1 MNKKGITLISL
12 IITVIILLIL
22 TGLSLGILNNRRI
35 IDSAKSVTKKTQNQ
49 IDDNDK
55 MSDEIRNSMSA
66 VEGSV
71 ITFVVGTAVFLTK
84 KGMKKIYFPSQDPVS
99 DTKAFAGWYYDAE
112 CTKEAKEGTAINQ
125 DITLYAKMVD
135 SYTISFMANGSLFQT
150 LTGTTVKLPN
160 TTPTAKTLVFDG
172 WYYDEACTKE
182 AKTGDT
188 LTQNT
193 TIYANML
200 GITNPLN
207 GKTIGS
213 WEDLNEISEL
223 YQYNFKG
230 NVQPTELTRLD
241 NRVPFYS
248 TILEDG
254 SVELYVAASCLY
266 SMPNGKMTI
275 KHYVPHNDDLS
286 VNGCWSDYIAKFSVE
301 KNNGTKVEIE
311 DDFILKYWYTPCILA
326 GTLVTLANGT
336 KKKIEDLTYEDNL
349 LVWDFDNACMA
360 SAKPL
365 WIQKEQKAERYNLL
379 KFSDGNILKTIN
391 QHRILN
397 IEKGKFT
404 YPMTDETPIGTTT
417 LNDKGEKVKL
427 VSKEIVEEKVTYYNL
442 ITKYHMNAFT
452 GGILTSCRF
461 SNLYPIK
468 DMKYV
473 KDNRKLVGP
482 EEYSNIPKEYY
493 EGLRLAE
500 QPKDV
505 NRENDDISHAKTIT
519 EYVENLIES
528 AK

>member
-172 WYYDEACTKE
+172 WYYDEECTKE
-182 AKTGDT
+182 AKAGDA

-193 TIYANML
+193 TIYANMI

-207 GKTIGS
+207 GQSIDDDQTKLETV
-213 WEDLNEISEL
+213 L
-223 YQYNFKG
+223 YKYIYNG
-230 NVQPTELTRLD
+230 NVEAQEMKCSFTTAYTATKESNNALRL
-241 NRVPFYS
+241 PGIGLSFY
-248 TILEDG
+248 ILNDG
-254 SVELYVAASCLY
+254 
-266 SMPNGKMTI
+266 TI
-275 KHYVPHNDDLS
+275 KISHSFSISAQYSAAMEHDIS
-286 VNGCWSDYIAKFSVE
+286 AKFSV
-301 KNNGTKVEIE
+301 KKKDGTIVEIE
-311 DDFILKYWYTPCILA
+311 DSFVISNSWSTQCLVA

-365 WIQKEQKAERYNLL
+365 WLQKEQKAERYNLL
-379 KFSDGNILKTIN
+379 KFSDDNILKTIN

-427 VSKEIVEEKVTYYNL
+427 VSKEIIEEKVTYYNL

-500 QPKDV
+500 QPRV
-505 NRENDDISHAKTIT
+505 INRGNDDTSHAKTIT

>member
-1 MNKKGITLISL
+1 MRSKGITLIAL
-12 IITVIILLIL
+12 IITIIILLIL
-22 TGLSLGILNNRRI
+22 AGLILGKFNHKKLIN
-35 IDSAKSVTKKTQNQ
+35 SAKDVANKAQNQ
-49 IDDNDK
+49 LDDNDK
-55 MSDEIRNSMSA
+55 MAEDIRNSMTA
-66 VEGSV
+66 IEGCI
-71 ITFVVGTAVFLTK
+71 ITFVVGTTVFLTK
-84 KGMKKIYFPSQDPVS
+84 KGVETIRFPRQAPVA
-99 DTKAFAGWYYDAE
+99 DNKVFEGWYYDAE

-207 GKTIGS
+207 GQSIDDDKTKLETVLYKYIYNGDVEAQELIIPETAAIFSTKESDNSIRLSHIGV
-213 WEDLNEISEL
+213 LH
-223 YQYNFKG
+223 Y
-230 NVQPTELTRLD
+230 
-241 NRVPFYS
+241 
-248 TILEDG
+248 ILSDG
-254 SVELYVAASCLY
+254 
-266 SMPNGKMTI
+266 TI
-275 KHYVPHNDDLS
+275 KVVHGAAY
-286 VNGCWSDYIAKFSVE
+286 SDTYSPVEEEWKFSAKFSV
-301 KNNGTKVEIE
+301 KKKDGTIVELE
-311 DDFILKYWYTPCILA
+311 DSFVLSNTWSTPCLVA

-349 LVWDFDNACMA
+349 LVWDFDNGCMA

-365 WIQKEQKAERYNLL
+365 WLQKEQKADRYNLF
-379 KFSDGNILKTIN
+379 KFSDGNILKTVN
-391 QHRILN
+391 QHRIFN
-397 IEKGKFT
+397 AEKGAFT
-404 YPMTDETPIGTTT
+404 YPMTDQTPIGTTT

-427 VSKEIVEEKVTYYNL
+427 VSKEIIEEKVTYYNL

-473 KDNRKLVGP
+473 KDDRKLVGP
-482 EEYSNIPKEYY
+482 EEYLNIPKEYY

-500 QPKDV
+500 QPKEV

>member
-1 MNKKGITLISL
+1 MRSKGITLIAL
-12 IITVIILLIL
+12 IITIIILLIL
-22 TGLSLGILNNRRI
+22 AGLILGKFNHKKLIN
-35 IDSAKSVTKKTQNQ
+35 SAKDVANKAQNQ
-49 IDDNDK
+49 LDDNDK
-55 MSDEIRNSMSA
+55 MAEDIRNSMTA
-66 VEGSV
+66 IEGCI
-71 ITFVVGTAVFLTK
+71 ITFVVGTTVFLTK
-84 KGMKKIYFPSQDPVS
+84 KGVETIRFPRQAPVA
-99 DTKAFAGWYYDAE
+99 DNKVFEGWYYDAE

-193 TIYANML
+193 TIYANMI

-207 GKTIGS
+207 GQSIDDDKTKV
-213 WEDLNEISEL
+213 ETVL
-223 YQYNFKG
+223 YKYIYKG
-230 NVQPTELTRLD
+230 NVEAQGMKCSYTPNQISTKETD
-241 NRVPFYS
+241 NSIKLSSIATTFY
-248 TILEDG
+248 ILNDR
-254 SVELYVAASCLY
+254 
-266 SMPNGKMTI
+266 TI
-275 KHYVPHNDDLS
+275 KIEHYLS
-286 VNGCWSDYIAKFSVE
+286 FSEGYSGEVDWNITARFSVE
-301 KNNGTKVEIE
+301 KKDGTIVELE
-311 DDFILKYWYTPCILA
+311 DSFVISNSWITPCLVA
-326 GTLVTLANGT
+326 GTLVTLENGT

-365 WIQKEQKAERYNLL
+365 WLQKEQKAERYNLL

-427 VSKEIVEEKVTYYNL
+427 VSKEIIEEKVTYYNL

-500 QPKDV
+500 QPKEV

>member
-1 MNKKGITLISL
+1 MRSKGITLIAL
-12 IITVIILLIL
+12 IITIIILLIL
-22 TGLSLGILNNRRI
+22 AGLILGKFNHKKLIN
-35 IDSAKSVTKKTQNQ
+35 SAKDVANKAQNQ
-49 IDDNDK
+49 LDDNDK
-55 MSDEIRNSMSA
+55 MAEDIRNSMTA
-66 VEGSV
+66 IEGCI
-71 ITFVVGTAVFLTK
+71 ITFVVGTTVFLTK
-84 KGMKKIYFPSQDPVS
+84 KGVETIRFPRQAPVA
-99 DTKAFAGWYYDAE
+99 DNKVFEGWYYDAE

-172 WYYDEACTKE
+172 WYYDEECTKE
-182 AKTGDT
+182 AKAGDA

-193 TIYANML
+193 TIYANMI

-207 GKTIGS
+207 GQSIDDDKTKLETVLYKYIYKGDVEAQELKGVS
-213 WEDLNEISEL
+213 VYDSTKESDNSLRLQEVGGTTFWLLN
-223 YQYNFKG
+223 
-230 NVQPTELTRLD
+230 
-241 NRVPFYS
+241 
-248 TILEDG
+248 DG
-254 SVELYVAASCLY
+254 
-266 SMPNGKMTI
+266 TI
-275 KHYVPHNDDLS
+275 KIIHYSSSS
-286 VNGCWSDYIAKFSVE
+286 VDAVEIVWSTTVKFSV
-301 KNNGTKVEIE
+301 KKKDGTIVELE
-311 DDFILKYWYTPCILA
+311 DSFKTSNSWWTSCLIA

-336 KKKIEDLTYEDNL
+336 KKKIEDLTYEDEL

-365 WIQKEQKAERYNLL
+365 WLQKEQKAEKYNLL
-379 KFSDGNILKTIN
+379 KFSDGNVLKTIN

-473 KDNRKLVGP
+473 KDDRKLVGP
-482 EEYSNIPKEYY
+482 EEYLNIPKEYY

-500 QPKDV
+500 QPKEV

>member
-1 MNKKGITLISL
+1 MTAI
-12 IITVIILLIL
+12 
-22 TGLSLGILNNRRI
+22 
-35 IDSAKSVTKKTQNQ
+35 
-49 IDDNDK
+49 
-55 MSDEIRNSMSA
+55 
-66 VEGSV
+66 EGCI
-71 ITFVVGTAVFLTK
+71 ITFVVGTTVFLTK
-84 KGMKKIYFPSQDPVS
+84 KGVETIRFPRQAPVA
-99 DTKAFAGWYYDAE
+99 DNKVFEGWYYDAE

-193 TIYANML
+193 TIYANMI

-207 GKTIGS
+207 GQSIDDDKTKV
-213 WEDLNEISEL
+213 ETVL
-223 YQYNFKG
+223 YKYIYKG
-230 NVQPTELTRLD
+230 NVEAQGMKCSYTPNQISTKETD
-241 NRVPFYS
+241 NSIKLSSIATTFY
-248 TILEDG
+248 ILNDR
-254 SVELYVAASCLY
+254 
-266 SMPNGKMTI
+266 TI
-275 KHYVPHNDDLS
+275 KIEHYLS
-286 VNGCWSDYIAKFSVE
+286 FSEGYSGEVDWNITARFSVE
-301 KNNGTKVEIE
+301 KKDGTIVELE
-311 DDFILKYWYTPCILA
+311 DSFVISNSWITPCLVA
-326 GTLVTLANGT
+326 GTLITLANGT

-365 WIQKEQKAERYNLL
+365 WLQKEQKAERYNLL

-427 VSKEIVEEKVTYYNL
+427 VSKEIIEEKVTYYNL

-473 KDNRKLVGP
+473 KDDRKLVGP
-482 EEYSNIPKEYY
+482 EEYSNILKEYY

-500 QPKDV
+500 QPKEV

>member
-1 MNKKGITLISL
+1 MRSKGITLIAL
-12 IITVIILLIL
+12 IITIIILLIL
-22 TGLSLGILNNRRI
+22 AGLILGKFNHKKLIN
-35 IDSAKSVTKKTQNQ
+35 SAKDVANKAQNQ
-49 IDDNDK
+49 LDDNDK
-55 MSDEIRNSMSA
+55 MAEDIRNSMTA
-66 VEGSV
+66 IEGCI
-71 ITFVVGTAVFLTK
+71 ITFVVGTTVFLTK
-84 KGMKKIYFPSQDPVS
+84 KGVETIRFPRQAPVA
-99 DTKAFAGWYYDAE
+99 DNKVFEGWYYDAE

-172 WYYDEACTKE
+172 WYYDEECTKE
-182 AKTGDT
+182 AKAGDA
-188 LTQNT
+188 LTKNT
-193 TIYANML
+193 TIYANMI

-207 GKTIGS
+207 GQSIDDDKTKL
-213 WEDLNEISEL
+213 ETVL
-223 YQYNFKG
+223 YKYIYKG
-230 NVQPTELTRLD
+230 NVEAQGMKCSYTPNQISTKETD
-241 NRVPFYS
+241 NSIKLSSIATTFY
-248 TILEDG
+248 ILNDR
-254 SVELYVAASCLY
+254 
-266 SMPNGKMTI
+266 TI
-275 KHYVPHNDDLS
+275 KIEHYPSFSEGYSEEVDWN
-286 VNGCWSDYIAKFSVE
+286 ITARFSVE
-301 KNNGTKVEIE
+301 KKDGTIVELE
-311 DDFILKYWYTPCILA
+311 DSFVISNSWITPCLVA
-326 GTLVTLANGT
+326 GTLVTLENGT

-365 WIQKEQKAERYNLL
+365 WLQKEQKAERYNLL

-417 LNDKGEKVKL
+417 LNDKGEKIKL
-427 VSKEIVEEKVTYYNL
+427 VSKEIIEEKVTYYNL

-482 EEYSNIPKEYY
+482 EEYSSIPKEYY

>member
-135 SYTISFMANGSLFQT
+135 AYTIIFMANGSLFQT
-150 LTGTTVKLPN
+150 LTGTTVKFPN

-188 LTQNT
+188 LTKNT

-207 GKTIGS
+207 GQSFEASTYES
-213 WEDLNEISEL
+213 NP
-223 YQYNFKG
+223 YTYNFKG
-230 NVQPTELTRLD
+230 NVT
-241 NRVPFYS
+241 
-248 TILEDG
+248 
-254 SVELYVAASCLY
+254 
-266 SMPNGKMTI
+266 
-275 KHYVPHNDDLS
+275 
-286 VNGCWSDYIAKFSVE
+286 
-301 KNNGTKVEIE
+301 
-311 DDFILKYWYTPCILA
+311 
-326 GTLVTLANGT
+326 
-336 KKKIEDLTYEDNL
+336 
-349 LVWDFDNACMA
+349 
-360 SAKPL
+360 
-365 WIQKEQKAERYNLL
+365 
-379 KFSDGNILKTIN
+379 
-391 QHRILN
+391 
-397 IEKGKFT
+397 
-404 YPMTDETPIGTTT
+404 
-417 LNDKGEKVKL
+417 
-427 VSKEIVEEKVTYYNL
+427 
-442 ITKYHMNAFT
+442 
-452 GGILTSCRF
+452 
-461 SNLYPIK
+461 
-468 DMKYV
+468 
-473 KDNRKLVGP
+473 
-482 EEYSNIPKEYY
+482 
-493 EGLRLAE
+493 
-500 QPKDV
+500 
-505 NRENDDISHAKTIT
+505 
-519 EYVENLIES
+519 VENLS
-528 AK
+528 LDPTPNVGVGGYPYRSWRYMDVARK

>member
-125 DITLYAKMVD
+125 DITLYAKMID

-150 LTGTTVKLPN
+150 LNGITMNLPDTV
-160 TTPTAKTLVFDG
+160 PTANTLVFDG
-172 WYYDEACTKE
+172 WYYDEACTNE
-182 AKTGDT
+182 AKAGDA

-193 TIYANML
+193 TIYANMI
-200 GITNPLN
+200 GITNSLN

-230 NVQPTELTRLD
+230 NVQPTELTRT
-241 NRVPFYS
+241 NNQVAHYS
-248 TILEDG
+248 EILEDG
-254 SVELYVAASCLY
+254 SVKLYVAASYLY

-275 KHYVPHNDDLS
+275 KHINAHIDDYS
-286 VNGCWSDYIAKFSVE
+286 VNGSCDYIAKFSVE

-311 DDFILKYWYTPCILA
+311 DDFILKFWYTPCILA

-336 KKKIEDLTYEDNL
+336 KKKIEDLTYEDEL
-349 LVWDFDNACMA
+349 LVWDFDKGCMA

-365 WIQKEQKAERYNLL
+365 WLQKEQKAEKYNLL
-379 KFSDGNILKTIN
+379 KFSDGNVLKTIN

-452 GGILTSCRF
+452 GGILTSCRL

-468 DMKYV
+468 DLKYV
-473 KDNRKLVGP
+473 KDGRKLVGP
-482 EEYSNIPKEYY
+482 EEYPNIPKEYY

-500 QPKDV
+500 QPRV
-505 NRENDDISHAKTIT
+505 INRENDDISHAKTIT

>member
-12 IITVIILLIL
+12 IITIIILLIL
-22 TGLSLGILNNRRI
+22 TGLSLGILNHRRI
-35 IDSAKSVTKKTQNQ
+35 IDSAKNVTKKTQNQ
-49 IDDNDK
+49 IEDNDK

-125 DITLYAKMVD
+125 DITLYAKMID
-135 SYTISFMANGSLFQT
+135 AYTISFMANGSLFQT
-150 LTGTTVKLPN
+150 LNGITMNFPDTV
-160 TTPTAKTLVFDG
+160 PTANTMVFDG
-172 WYYDEACTKE
+172 WYYDEECTKE
-182 AKTGDT
+182 AKAGDA

-193 TIYANML
+193 TIYANMI

-207 GKTIGS
+207 GQSINDDRTKAETVLYKYIYNGDVEAKEMKCSVSPAYTSVKESDNSLRLQGIGLS
-213 WEDLNEISEL
+213 FYLLN
-223 YQYNFKG
+223 
-230 NVQPTELTRLD
+230 
-241 NRVPFYS
+241 
-248 TILEDG
+248 DG
-254 SVELYVAASCLY
+254 
-266 SMPNGKMTI
+266 TI
-275 KHYVPHNDDLS
+275 KIKHGSLFSEENPREASWD
-286 VNGCWSDYIAKFSVE
+286 ITAKFSAKKKDGTIVE
-301 KNNGTKVEIE
+301 LE
-311 DDFILKYWYTPCILA
+311 DSFIISNSWYILCLVA
-326 GTLVTLANGT
+326 GTLITLANGT
-336 KKKIEDLTYEDNL
+336 KKKIEDLTYEDDL
-349 LVWDFDNACMA
+349 LVWDFDNACIA

-365 WIQKEQKAERYNLL
+365 WLQKEQKAEKYNLL

-473 KDNRKLVGP
+473 KDDRKLVGP
-482 EEYSNIPKEYY
+482 EEYPNIPKEYY

-500 QPKDV
+500 QPREI
-505 NRENDDISHAKTIT
+505 NRGNDDTSHAKTIA

>member
-1 MNKKGITLISL
+1 MNKRGITLISL

-22 TGLSLGILNNRRI
+22 MGISMDLIINKKIFSSAQEVVNKSEKQMDTHQEVTEEARNTIKPPDIPTGSI
-35 IDSAKSVTKKTQNQ
+35 ITFMVG
-49 IDDNDK
+49 
-55 MSDEIRNSMSA
+55 SA
-66 VEGSV
+66 VFFTKRGMRKIKFPLQQPTGV
-71 ITFVVGTAVFLTK
+71 AQVF
-84 KGMKKIYFPSQDPVS
+84 D
-99 DTKAFAGWYYDAE
+99 GWYYDAE
-112 CTKEAKEGTAINQ
+112 CTQEAKEGTAINQ
-125 DITLYAKMVD
+125 DITL
-135 SYTISFMANGSLFQT
+135 
-150 LTGTTVKLPN
+150 
-160 TTPTAKTLVFDG
+160 
-172 WYYDEACTKE
+172 
-182 AKTGDT
+182 
-188 LTQNT
+188 
-193 TIYANML
+193 YANML

-230 NVQPTELTRLD
+230 NVQPTELTRT
-241 NRVPFYS
+241 NNHVPFYS
-248 TILEDG
+248 KILEDG
-254 SVELYVAASCLY
+254 SVELGLAASRLY

-275 KHYVPHNDDLS
+275 KHLYAHIDDFS
-286 VNGCWSDYIAKFSVE
+286 VNVSCDYIAKFSVE

-326 GTLVTLANGT
+326 GTLVTLVNGN
-336 KKKIEDLTYEDNL
+336 KKKVEDLTYEDNL

-365 WIQKEQKAERYNLL
+365 WLQKEQKTERYNLL

-427 VSKEIVEEKVTYYNL
+427 VSKEIIEEKVTYYNL

>member
-1 MNKKGITLISL
+1 MRSKGITLIAL
-12 IITVIILLIL
+12 IITIIILLIL
-22 TGLSLGILNNRRI
+22 AGLILGNFNHKKLIN
-35 IDSAKSVTKKTQNQ
+35 SAKDVANKTQNQ
-49 IDDNDK
+49 LDDNDK
-55 MSDEIRNSMSA
+55 MAEDIRNSITA
-66 VEGSV
+66 IEGCI
-71 ITFVVGTAVFLTK
+71 ITFVVGTTVFLTK
-84 KGMKKIYFPSQDPVS
+84 KGVETIRFPSQAPVA
-99 DTKAFAGWYYDAE
+99 DNKVFEGWYYDAE

-150 LTGTTVKLPN
+150 LTGTTVKFPN

-172 WYYDEACTKE
+172 WYYDEECTKE
-182 AKTGDT
+182 AKAGDA

-193 TIYANML
+193 TIYANMI

-207 GKTIGS
+207 GQSIDDDKTKLETVLYKYIYKGDVEAQELKGVS
-213 WEDLNEISEL
+213 VYDSTKESDNSLRLQEVGGTTFWLLN
-223 YQYNFKG
+223 
-230 NVQPTELTRLD
+230 
-241 NRVPFYS
+241 
-248 TILEDG
+248 DG
-254 SVELYVAASCLY
+254 
-266 SMPNGKMTI
+266 TI
-275 KHYVPHNDDLS
+275 KIIHYSSSS
-286 VNGCWSDYIAKFSVE
+286 VDAVEIVWSTTVKFSV
-301 KNNGTKVEIE
+301 KKKDGTIVELE
-311 DDFILKYWYTPCILA
+311 DSFKTSNSWWTSCLIA

-336 KKKIEDLTYEDNL
+336 KKKIEDLTYEDEL

-365 WIQKEQKAERYNLL
+365 WLQKEQKAEKYNLL
-379 KFSDGNILKTIN
+379 KFSDGNVLKTIN

-427 VSKEIVEEKVTYYNL
+427 VSKEIIEEKVTYYNL

-473 KDNRKLVGP
+473 KDDRKLVGP
-482 EEYSNIPKEYY
+482 EEYLNIPKEYY

-500 QPKDV
+500 QPKEV

>member
-135 SYTISFMANGSLFQT
+135 AYTITFMANGSLFQT
-150 LTGTTVKLPN
+150 INGNTMKFPDTV
-160 TTPTAKTLVFDG
+160 PTANTMVFDG
-172 WYYDEACTKE
+172 WYYDEECTNE
-182 AKTGDT
+182 AKAGDA

-193 TIYANML
+193 TIYANMI

-207 GKTIGS
+207 GQSFEASTYESNPYTYI
-213 WEDLNEISEL
+213 
-223 YQYNFKG
+223 FKG
-230 NVQPTELTRLD
+230 NVTIENLSLDPTPNVGVGGYIYNGSLVWPGGNAMGVDSTGKIVCTYSIHDIQWQSDELVTA
-241 NRVPFYS
+241 
-248 TILEDG
+248 T
-254 SVELYVAASCLY
+254 
-266 SMPNGKMTI
+266 
-275 KHYVPHNDDLS
+275 
-286 VNGCWSDYIAKFSVE
+286 FSV
-301 KNNGTKVEIE
+301 KKKDGTAVTFTDTFKVLGFPIS
-311 DDFILKYWYTPCILA
+311 FCVLA
-326 GTLVTLANGT
+326 GTLITLANGT
-336 KKKIEDLTYEDNL
+336 KKKVEDLSYEDDL
-349 LVWDFDNACMA
+349 LVWDFDNGCMA

-365 WIQKEQKAERYNLL
+365 WLQKEQKADRYNLF
-379 KFSDGNILKTIN
+379 KFSDGNILKTVN
-391 QHRILN
+391 QHRIFN
-397 IEKGKFT
+397 AEKGAFT
-404 YPMTDETPIGTTT
+404 YPMTDQTPIGTTT

-427 VSKEIVEEKVTYYNL
+427 VSKEIIDEKVTYYNI

-452 GGILTSCRF
+452 GGILTSCRL

-468 DMKYV
+468 DLKYV
-473 KDNRKLVGP
+473 KDGRKLISK
-482 EEYSNIPKEYY
+482 EEYAGVPEEYY

-500 QPKDV
+500 QPQEINKKHDQ
-505 NRENDDISHAKTIT
+505 NFGNNIK
-519 EYVENLIES
+519 EYVEHLIES

>member
-182 AKTGDT
+182 AKTGDA

-193 TIYANML
+193 TIYANMI

-207 GKTIGS
+207 GQSIDDDKTKV
-213 WEDLNEISEL
+213 ETVL
-223 YQYNFKG
+223 YKYIYKG
-230 NVQPTELTRLD
+230 NVEAQGMKCSYTPNQISTKETD
-241 NRVPFYS
+241 NSIKLSSIATTFY
-248 TILEDG
+248 ILNDR
-254 SVELYVAASCLY
+254 
-266 SMPNGKMTI
+266 TI
-275 KHYVPHNDDLS
+275 KIEHYLS
-286 VNGCWSDYIAKFSVE
+286 FSEGYSEEVDWNITARFSVE
-301 KNNGTKVEIE
+301 KKDGTIVELE
-311 DDFILKYWYTPCILA
+311 DSFVISNSWITPCLVA
-326 GTLVTLANGT
+326 GTLITLANGT
-336 KKKIEDLTYEDNL
+336 KKKIEDLTYEDEL
-349 LVWDFDNACMA
+349 LVWDFDKGSMA

-365 WIQKEQKAERYNLL
+365 WLQKEQKAEKYNLL
-379 KFSDGNILKTIN
+379 KFSDGNVLKTIN

-473 KDNRKLVGP
+473 KDDRKLVGP
-482 EEYSNIPKEYY
+482 EEYLNIPKEYY

-500 QPKDV
+500 QPRV
-505 NRENDDISHAKTIT
+505 INRGNDDTSHAKTIT
-519 EYVENLIES
+519 EYVENLIKS

>member
-135 SYTISFMANGSLFQT
+135 AYTIIFMANGSLFQT
-150 LTGTTVKLPN
+150 LTGTTVKFPN

-193 TIYANML
+193 TLYANML
-200 GITNPLN
+200 GITNPLSGQSFEASTYESN
-207 GKTIGS
+207 PYTYI
-213 WEDLNEISEL
+213 
-223 YQYNFKG
+223 FKG
-230 NVQPTELTRLD
+230 NVTIENVSLDPKPT
-241 NRVPFYS
+241 P
-248 TILEDG
+248 
-254 SVELYVAASCLY
+254 
-266 SMPNGKMTI
+266 
-275 KHYVPHNDDLS
+275 DDLS
-286 VNGCWSDYIAKFSVE
+286 GHFYEGIWWWPGNNEIGIDSNGKIVCSDNDTSKIKWKSDELVTATFSV
-301 KNNGTKVEIE
+301 KKKDGTAVTFTDTFKVLGFPIS
-311 DDFILKYWYTPCILA
+311 FCVLA
-326 GTLVTLANGT
+326 GTLITLANGT
-336 KKKIEDLTYEDNL
+336 KKKVEDLNYEDDL
-349 LVWDFDNACMA
+349 LVWDFDNGCMA

-365 WIQKEQKAERYNLL
+365 WLQKEQKADRYNLF
-379 KFSDGNILKTIN
+379 KFSDGNILKTVN
-391 QHRILN
+391 QHRIFN
-397 IEKGKFT
+397 AEKGAFT
-404 YPMTDETPIGTTT
+404 YPMTDQTPIGTTT

-427 VSKEIVEEKVTYYNL
+427 ISKEIIDEKVTYYNI

-452 GGILTSCRF
+452 GGILTSCRL

-468 DMKYV
+468 NLKYV
-473 KDNRKLVGP
+473 KDGRKLISK
-482 EEYSNIPKEYY
+482 EEYAGVPEEYY

-500 QPKDV
+500 QPQEINKKHDQ
-505 NRENDDISHAKTIT
+505 NFGNNIK
-519 EYVENLIES
+519 EYVEHLIES